1 MIDYKKAEE
10 LTLGTCLPLGAESLP
25 IEQAIGRVPTDDI
38 ISPINVSPFR
48 NSAMDGFAVSSGQ
61 LEHCSSDRPVTLPVA
76 ATLFAGSTLK
86 TNYDKSVAVKV
97 MTGGPVPDEYDSVVM
112 VEKTKFDEQTVTFEN
127 PSPPG
132 TNVRGAG
139 EDVAIGELLF
149 SAGQR
154 LGVFD
159 IGLLAGIGMKDVTV
173 HKQPSV
179 LIVTTGD
186 ELQEP
191 GQPLSSG
198 RIYNSN
204 KYTLFS
210 MVRNFC
216 QPPDIVSCVSD
227 RYDDLVSNLDRDYD
241 VIITSGGVSAGDRDL
256 VVSAAGKCGWQ
267 QVFHKVSIKPGK
279 PVFFAQRN
287 HQVLFGLPGNP
298 LSATVTCAVFVLP
311 ALKKMAGCRDY
322 RLVLDPAQLHKC
334 PPRKGD
340 RMLIWPGRIWSDDG
354 KILAAYSEK
363 KSSASL
369 SALRGSDGLIF
380 QQRMTESDAVSTD
393 VKIVRWQ
400 QLFGS

>member
-1 MIDYKKAEE
+1 MINYKKAEE
-10 LTLGTCLPLGAESLP
+10 LILGTCVPLGTESLP
-25 IEQAIGRVPTDDI
+25 IEEAIGRVMTDDI

-61 LEHCSSDRPVTLPVA
+61 LEHCSSDQPVTLPVA

-86 TNYDKSVAVKV
+86 PNYDKSLAVKV

-112 VEKTKFDEQTVTFEN
+112 VEKTRFDDNTVTFES

-132 TNVRGAG
+132 MNVRDAG
-139 EDVAIGELLF
+139 EDIARGELLF

-159 IGLLAGIGMKDVTV
+159 IGLLAGIGLEDVSI
-173 HKQPSV
+173 HRQPSV

-186 ELQEP
+186 ELQAP
-191 GQPLSSG
+191 GQSLSSG
-198 RIYNSN
+198 KIYNSN
-204 KYTLFS
+204 KYTLLS
-210 MVRNFC
+210 MIRDFC
-216 QPPDIVSCVSD
+216 QPPDVVSCVSD
-227 RYDDLVSNLDRDYD
+227 RFDDLVSSLDSDYD

-279 PVFFAQRN
+279 PVFFAQRG

-298 LSATVTCAVFVLP
+298 LSAAVTCAVFVLP
-311 ALKKMAGCRDY
+311 ALKKMAGSRDH
-322 RLVLDPAQLHKC
+322 RLLLTPARLHKC

-340 RMLIWPGRIWSDDG
+340 RMLIWPGRIWTDTNEL
-354 KILAAYSEK
+354 LAAYSEK
-363 KSSASL
+363 KSSAAL

-380 QQRMTESDAVSTD
+380 QQKRSESDAASPD
-393 VKIVRWQ
+393 VKVVRWQ
-400 QLFGS
+400 QVFGS